1 MSSRKSAF
9 GIIPHET
16 FIGFTTRMLIGIEY
30 DPLVL
35 EDNEIKKRKI
45 LLLLVF
51 IIPISW
57 PICLRNKK

>member
-30 DPLVL
+30 DELVL
-35 EDNEIKKRKI
+35 EDNEIKKES
-45 LLLLVF
+45 L
-51 IIPISW
+51 IITS
-57 PICLRNKK
+57 LYNTNFLANLSAR